1 MKRWIKSHWHG
12 LWVALHENQIAV
24 ARQEHDWIAVEHA
37 MARRDHHV
45 RRLVNLAIGQRRYPD
60 NDAA

>member
-1 MKRWIKSHWHG
+1 MRRWIRVHWHG
-12 LWVALHENQIAV
+12 WMVAFHENQISV
-24 ARQEHDWIAVEHA
+24 ARQERDWIAVEHA

-45 RRLVNLAIGQRRYPD
+45 KKLVNLAIGQRRYPD